1 MPSTRDIYNQ
11 RIATEAREHPAFL
24 QFSIV
29 APNDPD
35 DNDIADWVEDWKMFY
50 TGTKPANR
58 PTGLR
63 RTNDA

>member
-1 MPSTRDIYNQ
+1 MPSTKEIHQQ

-35 DNDIADWVEDWKMFY
+35 TNDIADWVDDWKMFLHGY
-50 TGTKPANR
+50 EARDTTYKILKQVTK
-58 PTGLR
+58 
-63 RTNDA
+63 